1 MLISEII
8 DEQTV
13 VYPFK
18 EFNSGQKKKEREREN
33 KLLMHTATWMNLK
46 TITWNEGK
54 LATTEYKLWFHSYE
68 VQEQTKRIRSD
79 GSLINSCLQGL
90 GGKVDCKRA
99 GGVFLR

>member
-1 MLISEII
+1 MMLISEII

-18 EFNSGQKKKEREREN
+18 EFNSGQKKREREN

-54 LATTEYKLWFHSYE
+54 LAATDTNCGSIHMKFKSKKNESVVME
-68 VQEQTKRIRSD
+68 V
-79 GSLINSCLQGL
+79 
-90 GGKVDCKRA
+90 
-99 GGVFLR
+99 